1 MDASFSEAFLVDNDE
16 LDLIGSDVEGSSG
29 YGSESDGYA
38 SLSDFPM
45 VSTDDLTRPTREC
58 DVMKFSSTDSLCDSL
73 KIIMQMPEMCDVTFL
88 VGKDEV
94 PVHGL
99 RAILGTRS
107 RVFYQLILKHLREQ
121 TTNKKSKTSITSTTN
136 LVIPV
141 VKYDVDVFRSL
152 IEFVHC
158 GTAKIEMKTVAGLL
172 CAADQF
178 ELDDLRRACWNFVEY
193 CLESGKSGR
202 LKKKAREYNYHEAGQ
217 RLISRIYRHYN
228 MEDVRK
234 LKYGQKKETTV

>member
-1 MDASFSEAFLVDNDE
+1 MS
-16 LDLIGSDVEGSSG
+16 GSSG
-29 YGSESDGYA
+29 YGSESDGCA

-107 RVFYQLILKHLREQ
+107 R
-121 TTNKKSKTSITSTTN
+121 
-136 LVIPV
+136 
-141 VKYDVDVFRSL
+141 
-152 IEFVHC
+152 
-158 GTAKIEMKTVAGLL
+158 
-172 CAADQF
+172 
-178 ELDDLRRACWNFVEY
+178 
-193 CLESGKSGR
+193 
-202 LKKKAREYNYHEAGQ
+202 
-217 RLISRIYRHYN
+217 
-228 MEDVRK
+228 
-234 LKYGQKKETTV
+234 

>member
-16 LDLIGSDVEGSSG
+16 LDLLGSDVEGSSG
-29 YGSESDGYA
+29 YGSESDGCA

-45 VSTDDLTRPTREC
+45 VSTDDLTRPTKEC
-58 DVMKFSSTDSLCDSL
+58 NVMKEQSS
-73 KIIMQMPEMCDVTFL
+73 
-88 VGKDEV
+88 
-94 PVHGL
+94 
-99 RAILGTRS
+99 
-107 RVFYQLILKHLREQ
+107 
-121 TTNKKSKTSITSTTN
+121 NKKSGTSITSTTN

-141 VKYDVDVFRSL
+141 VKYDADVFRSL

-158 GTAKIEMKTVAGLL
+158 GTVKIEMKTVAGLL

-202 LKKKAREYNYHEAGQ
+202 LEKMARPYNYHEAGQ

>member
-58 DVMKFSSTDSLCDSL
+58 DVMK
-73 KIIMQMPEMCDVTFL
+73 
-88 VGKDEV
+88 
-94 PVHGL
+94 
-99 RAILGTRS
+99 
-107 RVFYQLILKHLREQ
+107 VFYQLILKHLREQ

-158 GTAKIEMKTVAGLL
+158 GTAKIEMKTVADISTLQHGRRQETQVRTEERNY
-172 CAADQF
+172 CVTPSFSKDNK
-178 ELDDLRRACWNFVEY
+178 LDV
-193 CLESGKSGR
+193 
-202 LKKKAREYNYHEAGQ
+202 
-217 RLISRIYRHYN
+217 
-228 MEDVRK
+228 
-234 LKYGQKKETTV
+234 

>member
-58 DVMKFSSTDSLCDSL
+58 DVMK
-73 KIIMQMPEMCDVTFL
+73 
-88 VGKDEV
+88 
-94 PVHGL
+94 
-99 RAILGTRS
+99 
-107 RVFYQLILKHLREQ
+107 VFYQLILKHLREQ

-141 VKYDVDVFRSL
+141 VKTTL
-152 IEFVHC
+152 C
-158 GTAKIEMKTVAGLL
+158 GGP
-172 CAADQF
+172 F

-202 LKKKAREYNYHEAGQ
+202 LKKRHVNTTITK
-217 RLISRIYRHYN
+217 LIYRHYN